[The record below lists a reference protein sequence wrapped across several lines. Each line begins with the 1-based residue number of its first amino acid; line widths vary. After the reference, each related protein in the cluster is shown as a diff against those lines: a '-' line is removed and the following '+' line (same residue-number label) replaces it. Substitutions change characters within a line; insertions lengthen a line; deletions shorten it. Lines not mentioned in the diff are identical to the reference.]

1 MRTDAGADCPGAEA
15 EGTRPGSRTQYTDS
29 AVRLPP
35 AGKGGVEPRFH
46 PGAERYNV
54 YERTR
59 GGSAGPGWPGRAFL
73 PQSRR
78 AMKSLQS
85 VNVAFGLL
93 LILALAPL
101 TACDLSFIDSE
112 DPQSVTVEVSGTS
125 ESGMV
130 RIVTSTVFRQA
141 EGDEGQPSLLDA
153 DTSVVQMPHQ
163 RTHDLGEDARFF
175 VEAASPDSTQA
186 TLTMRVVIEGEE
198 RFDATR
204 TVTTDVLRFSFVAS
218 SFGT

>member
-1 MRTDAGADCPGAEA
+1 
-15 EGTRPGSRTQYTDS
+15 
-29 AVRLPP
+29 
-35 AGKGGVEPRFH
+35 
-46 PGAERYNV
+46 
-54 YERTR
+54 
-59 GGSAGPGWPGRAFL
+59 
-73 PQSRR
+73 
-78 AMKSLQS
+78 MKSLQS